1 MIYKLKIA
9 FPFILLI
16 SFFSITCSNKQ
27 EERLPFKKEVEM
39 KAENSLLL
47 KYKSSLFCIPSPH
60 QASILIKENGIGYD
74 PGIIAS
80 PHHAKKFVTAFRQA
94 LGLGIYGTDLGY
106 LNIYE
111 QVPDALEYFKVM
123 VNLSKELDI
132 YTAIGPGWMEKIEK
146 NLGNQDSLLFIISDM
161 YRNASSYLKDDL
173 RPGTGELIIAGGW
186 LESMYILTQVYHSSQ
201 SYQIRN
207 LIGNQKQI
215 LNNLID
221 LLSPYYYLSGQYSEL
236 IDQLVDLA
244 NEFESIIYNYT
255 YEKPEIDTIQHL
267 TVINS
272 ESRIIISDHH
282 LSMITRKLS
291 DIRSQIIGI

>member
-1 MIYKLKIA
+1 MPA
-9 FPFILLI
+9 F
-16 SFFSITCSNKQ
+16 T
-27 EERLPFKKEVEM
+27 KEVKME
-39 KAENSLLL
+39 AENSLLL

-60 QASILIKENGIGYD
+60 QGSIMIKENGISFD
-74 PGIIAS
+74 PGIIAPAYLS
-80 PHHAKKFVTAFRQA
+80 KKFITSFKQA

-146 NLGNQDSLLFIISDM
+146 NLGNEDSLLFIISDM
-161 YRNASSYLKDDL
+161 YRNANAHLKNNF

-186 LESMYILTQVYHSSQ
+186 IESMYILTQVYQSGQ

-221 LLSPYYYLSGQYSEL
+221 LLSPYYYLSGQYSGL

-255 YEKPEIDTIQHL
+255 YGKPEIDTIQHL

-272 ESRIIISDHH
+272 ESRIVISDHH
-282 LSMITRKLS
+282 VSMITRKLS